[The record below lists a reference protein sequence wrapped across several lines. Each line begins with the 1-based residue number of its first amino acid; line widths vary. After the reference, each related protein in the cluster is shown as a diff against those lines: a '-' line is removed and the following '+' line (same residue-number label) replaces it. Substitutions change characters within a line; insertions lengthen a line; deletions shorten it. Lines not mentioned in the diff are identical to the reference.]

1 MPSRVDGSSTLLRP
15 QVFDLRNALDE
26 PMNLYHFHKGQY
38 LRPPAD
44 SDDAGN
50 DAGNDF
56 CDVDASN
63 EPESNSRGTT
73 GYKGNEWPELSGHI
87 RTILNR
93 AGNKC
98 TSNTTPGQ
106 LN

>member
-1 MPSRVDGSSTLLRP
+1 MPSRVDGSSTLLRS
-15 QVFDLRNALDE
+15 QVFDLCRALDE

-63 EPESNSRGTT
+63 EPESNARGTT
-73 GYKGNEWPELSGHI
+73 GYECDQRPKLPWDI